1 MKSRRLL
8 KEDSKKVLHRPI
20 ETAPFI
26 RTWTGPPAEQT
37 QVPRV
42 RRAPKG
48 KVELVFNT
56 CQTHRKMA
64 NKLIVV
70 ASLLAI
76 CGIGCGSLSTNSSP
90 SPLAVVS
97 TNPAN
102 GATGVPLSECPTID
116 SSGNPVGYCG
126 GTIGVTFNRPVE
138 AVTVNVSL
146 KVMGTSSLLSG
157 QMECTVP
164 ASASKYELCG
174 PGVATTTTMLFVSS
188 TNLQPGTVYQ
198 ATISPTVGDCCIA
211 DSNGNV
217 LSGLPVVWLYT
228 TTVNAS
234 TLIDGTG
241 GRLSH
246 AIFQE
251 ANNYT
256 GKFDFGF
263 HITPSLSR

>member
-1 MKSRRLL
+1 MWPTETSVTTPALFVITILGQVFELNLYRFRANLRPVAT
-8 KEDSKKVLHRPI
+8 KVI
-20 ETAPFI
+20 IT
-26 RTWTGPPAEQT
+26 
-37 QVPRV
+37 
-42 RRAPKG
+42 
-48 KVELVFNT
+48 
-56 CQTHRKMA
+56 
-64 NKLIVV
+64 IVIL
-70 ASLLAI
+70 SL
-76 CGIGCGSLSTNSSP
+76 CVVGCGSQSTNSSP
-90 SPLAVVS
+90 GPLAVVS

-102 GATGVPLSECPTID
+102 GATGVPLSECPTVD

-126 GTIGVTFNRPVE
+126 GTISVTFNRPVE

-146 KVMGTSSLLSG
+146 KVMGTSGLLSG

-174 PGVATTTTMLFVSS
+174 PGVATTITMLFVSS

-198 ATISPTVGDCCIA
+198 ATLSPTVGDCCIA
-211 DSNGNV
+211 DSNGKA
-217 LSGLPVVWLYT
+217 LSGLPLVWLFT

-251 ANNYT
+251 ANNYA
-256 GKFDFGF
+256 GEFDFGF
-263 HITPSLSR
+263 QLTRSLPR